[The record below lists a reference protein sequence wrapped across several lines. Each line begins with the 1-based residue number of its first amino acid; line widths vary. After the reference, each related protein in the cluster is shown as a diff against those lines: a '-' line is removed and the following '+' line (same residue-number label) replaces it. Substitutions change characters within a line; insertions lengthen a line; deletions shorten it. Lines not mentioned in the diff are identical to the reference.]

1 MEQRTEKVC
10 TKCGKILQEDENF
23 CSNCGTPAP
32 QSQSAQSS
40 QNQNAQPPEQK
51 KSGFKMLLIIL
62 VVILGGAMLCCL
74 FGDSEDTEPTEQVQV
89 ETEEPVESSALD
101 LYQTLRE
108 NSNISF
114 YITKKATTF
123 LKDHDGLFPVQSQ
136 EEIPADL
143 VDTSITYKH
152 IIKNDSKYGDKLMVL
167 SNVEVS
173 QIFEQSMGDGKYI
186 TQLNLTDENFDRY
199 WVFYDGTLDNVFEDD
214 YVDVVGLPL
223 SSGSYENV
231 MKGSTEVIVLAGAYV
246 VPGNTLGSFTA
257 PTPAATAD
265 AQPAVQQSGYLSLSE
280 AETKNINLFLS
291 NFSETDFMYFDRN
304 DYTREDLILF
314 AVRHNVLNTSKV
326 VGFSEKEDGIKAED
340 LHKTVQ
346 KFFGIS
352 LDYPT
357 LENAPETAY
366 GIYYDNNQS
375 MYYWDFTWTDN
386 LQIDR
391 VTNLETVQMNDN
403 GEYVIDAT
411 IYYVPPELVGDGAYV
426 NVWYRGGYNAE
437 PVAKV
442 SARIVPNGN
451 FYVLR
456 HYEITEWY

>member
-10 TKCGKILQEDENF
+10 TKCGRILQEDENF

-32 QSQSAQSS
+32 QPQSAQSS

-257 PTPAATAD
+257 PVPAATAD
-265 AQPAVQQSGYLSLSE
+265 VQPSVQQSGYLSLSE
-280 AETKNINLFLS
+280 TERKNINLFLS
-291 NFSETDFMYFDRN
+291 NFSETDFVYFDRN
-304 DYTREDLILF
+304 GFYERGSLIFF
-314 AVRHNVLNTSKV
+314 AVMHNILNTNKV
-326 VGFSEKEDGIKAED
+326 TEFSVTEDGMAASDVHATI
-340 LHKTVQ
+340 Q
-346 KFFGIS
+346 KFFGLLIES
-352 LDYPT
+352 PTTLD
-357 LENAPETAY
+357 AQETDF
-366 GIYYDNNQS
+366 GIYYSPYDD
-375 MYYWDFTWTDN
+375 MYYWDSSFTDS
-386 LQIDR
+386 LAIDA
-391 VTNLETVQMNDN
+391 VTNVDTIQK
-403 GEYVIDAT
+403 DAN
-411 IYYVPPELVGDGAYV
+411 GAYV
-426 NVWYRGGYNAE
+426 IEATVYDVPPSDICDAVYIDASGYPENT
-437 PVAKV
+437 KLT
-442 SARIVPNGN
+442 ARIEPSGN

-456 HYEITEWY
+456 YYEIMG